1 MNSKGGDEMN
11 PVVWKIAAAL
21 VALALVPL
29 VINGTAALFMG
40 GVNSVS
46 HGVKTFFDS
55 IFVFGDDRRM
65 EALIKLAVGLVV
77 LTLIATGLF
86 GKRGQ

>member
-1 MNSKGGDEMN
+1 MN
-11 PVVWKIAAAL
+11 PLVWRISAAL

-29 VINGTAALFMG
+29 VINGTAAVITN

-77 LTLIATGLF
+77 VVLIATNLF
-86 GKRGQ
+86 GKPGGQSTRK

>member
-1 MNSKGGDEMN
+1 MN
-11 PVVWKIAAAL
+11 PVVWRIALAL

-55 IFVFGDDRRM
+55 IFVFGGDRRM

-77 LTLIATGLF
+77 VTLIVTIVF
-86 GKRGQ
+86 GKQKK